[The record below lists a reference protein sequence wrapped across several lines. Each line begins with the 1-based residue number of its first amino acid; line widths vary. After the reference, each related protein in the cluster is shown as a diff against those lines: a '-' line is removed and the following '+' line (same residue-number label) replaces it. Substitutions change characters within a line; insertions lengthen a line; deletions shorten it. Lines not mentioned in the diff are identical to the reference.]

1 MNMSSKWLVIAVAA
15 MLTSASF
22 GAEKAA
28 ESASGGSSVTPN
40 LDEGT
45 KVLEGS
51 GSIDGDNPLG
61 TDVQLQLGYGYFIAD
76 GLEVAAIGGF
86 RDNDE
91 FTTYEAGARIEY
103 NIILDSAVVPFVGAG
118 ILWVGAEADE
128 TDESNDTAV
137 GRFSAGLKWFIRNDV
152 ALTFSAVYDI
162 AADDIYIDED
172 GNLEDDNFTGLF
184 GIRYYFD

>member
-1 MNMSSKWLVIAVAA
+1 MSSKWIVMVVAA

-22 GAEKAA
+22 AA
-28 ESASGGSSVTPN
+28 ESTGGVTPN
-40 LDEGT
+40 LNEGT

-91 FTTYEAGARIEY
+91 FTTYDVGGRIEY
-103 NIILDSAVVPFVGAG
+103 NFVLDGPVVPFVGAAV
-118 ILWVGAEADE
+118 LWAGAEAD
-128 TDESNDTAV
+128 DSNESNDTTV
-137 GRFSAGLKWFIRNDV
+137 GQFSAGLKWFIRNDV
-152 ALTFSAVYDI
+152 ALTFNAVYSI